1 MNRTK
6 FAQAS
11 APPRS
16 AELNGISAHS
26 LVSGYPITNSI
37 TNLRLG
43 PAATSSRQQPV
54 AEKHSSLD
62 QALRRGRLMIPQSRV
77 LLAGPA

>member
-26 LVSGYPITNSI
+26 LVSGYPITN
-37 TNLRLG
+37 LRLG

-54 AEKHSSLD
+54 AEKQSSLD
-62 QALRRGRLMIPQSRV
+62 LALRRGRLVIPQNRV